1 MNFLL
6 NFSHS
11 FFFSG
16 DSDYDHIVPVTG
28 WKSNYPLNDG
38 LYHGD
43 DIITFSD
50 NGLFG
55 DGMNAAY
62 NYSYE
67 CDSFQASRSE
77 ANRREAPYSLNNNAE
92 NYGIAITGVKDS
104 QKVTVPVRVKTNLNY
119 ESPEI
124 SDGSSKRPAPEAL
137 SLTVTLSNLTIGVGY
152 NLYRY
157 DDFEDVPTS
166 KFNKHNSSASQS
178 WKIQVESGSTF
189 NLIDNRMS
197 NQISIYRAVSASAK

>member
-1 MNFLL
+1 
-6 NFSHS
+6 
-11 FFFSG
+11 
-16 DSDYDHIVPVTG
+16 
-28 WKSNYPLNDG
+28 
-38 LYHGD
+38 
-43 DIITFSD
+43 
-50 NGLFG
+50 
-55 DGMNAAY
+55 MNAAY

-92 NYGIAITGVKDS
+92 NYGIAITGIMDS

-124 SDGSSKRPAPEAL
+124 SDGSSERPAPEAL
-137 SLTVTLSNLTIGVGY
+137 SLTVTVSNLTIGVEY

-166 KFNKHNSSASQS
+166 KFNKHSSSASQS

-197 NQISIYRAVSASAK
+197 NQISIYRAVSAVGSDSGSASGNTSNSGRLCYTWPLFWATFITFLVLIQE